1 MISEWKPAK
10 GGCAGLCPGDG
21 CEKCVRLADQITF
34 AKRQRPGQFRT
45 EWLRFLAD
53 RVADVMGVRRG

>member
-1 MISEWKPAK
+1 MISEWKKPV
-10 GGCAGLCPGDG
+10 GGCVGLCAGDG

-34 AKRQRPGQFRT
+34 AKRQRAGAFRT
-45 EWLRFLAD
+45 EWPRFLGD

>member
-34 AKRQRPGQFRT
+34 AKGRPRGAERDA
-45 EWLRFLAD
+45 WLLILGD